1 MRAATYEGRTWCVTV
16 PHGFIVARRVSRD
29 PATGVAV
36 EALRALG
43 RRSVALPPAPFAV
56 HERLLR
62 SHVLARLA
70 AGDDVAL
77 VADAGTPGVS
87 DPGHRLVAAA
97 RGAVI
102 RAGGADLAMLK
113 LHEVVEAGVALV
125 PEGRGVFGELT
136 VRENLL
142 LGAHRQLRHSGV
154 AAVLALPGATAE
166 EAGQL
171 ALVEAVLALADLT
184 AVADRPIDT
193 LPYGTRRMAEVGRA
207 LLARPR
213 VILLDEPA
221 AGLSEPE
228 MERLTQ
234 LIRDMKAMGLAI
246 MLIDHHM
253 DFLAELVDDVVVLDS
268 GRMIYRGDIAGMRG
282 DAQVIT
288 AYLGDEAAHA

>member
-1 MRAATYEGRTWCVTV
+1 MLRPTDQGAALEVERITMRLG
-16 PHGFIVARRVSRD
+16 GL
-29 PATGVAV
+29 VAV
-36 EALRALG
+36 
-43 RRSVALPPAPFAV
+43 
-56 HERLLR
+56 
-62 SHVLARLA
+62 
-70 AGDDVAL
+70 DDVSLRLEPGRITAL
-77 VADAGTPGVS
+77 VGPNGSGKSTLVNVITGIYRPSAGQVRFAGRDITGLAD
-87 DPGHRLVAAA
+87 HQVAAA
-97 RGAVI
+97 G
-102 RAGGADLAMLK
+102 
-113 LHEVVEAGVALV
+113 VVRTFQDPRLV
-125 PEGRGVFGELT
+125 PHFT

-253 DFLAELVDDVVVLDS
+253 DFLAELVDDVVFLDS

-282 DAQVIT
+282 DAQVIIS
-288 AYLGDEAAHA
+288 YLGDEAAHA